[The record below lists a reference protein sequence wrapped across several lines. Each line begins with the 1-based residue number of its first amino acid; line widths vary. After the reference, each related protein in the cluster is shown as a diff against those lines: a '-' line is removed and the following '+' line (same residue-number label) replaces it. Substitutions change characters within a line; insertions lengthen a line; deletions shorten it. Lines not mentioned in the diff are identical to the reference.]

1 MSKKYMAKD
10 AVRSIKNYTKG
21 YSETQAKVRSA
32 TSNNPWGPSGS
43 AMYEIAQ
50 ATYNPHHF
58 IEIMEM
64 IDKRLNDHGKN
75 WRHVFKAL
83 TLLHYCLNEGSP
95 DVVAY
100 AKENIYIVKTLQEFQ
115 YIDEQSKDQGIV
127 VRQKAKEI
135 TNLLLDEDRLNSER
149 RQRTDMRNRMTGR
162 GDLYGGSIDRSLSST
177 PTYENSSYYDDEE
190 AEIRRAMEESLKTAE
205 NEKRKESNE
214 DDAEFQKALK
224 LSKEEEER
232 RQAELTKQNENLLFD
247 VGNQF
252 SQNQTQPQPQSQSQV
267 DFFGNPINANQ
278 QFSAQYVGTSSPPF
292 DTFDLD
298 QNNFINQKNSY
309 NLLQQQQLQQQQLLL
324 QQQQLQQQHQQQ
336 QLLNNPYQ
344 QQQTSI
350 VGSKNPFA
358 QQSQQNNFTTTS
370 YSSSHLPTFGNS
382 FTSNLSSPD
391 LSAPMSDPIF
401 SSSKSQSPEPKDEK
415 HSKLASLI
423 GNRGDGMDTFGN
435 IGNLRVPTGTGFAN
449 SDNLAQSLRRSNS
462 AGNLPGTAN
471 SANPFLADTSS
482 ANNVGS
488 GAYNTFPSS
497 FQSTGLTKDDLFSTF
512 GTTNTHSSN
521 INQPPNSF
529 SSSPFS
535 VSNNVATSNS
545 LIDLD
550 GGGFVGSQ
558 PSKNPF
564 QTLNNTSISNSNK
577 PKTLNDLGRE
587 SQFNQ
592 QSQQQ
597 TLNTYNLPN
606 QPGFW
611 S

>member
-21 YSETQAKVRSA
+21 YSETQSKVRKA

-50 ATYNPHHF
+50 ATYNP
-58 IEIMEM
+58 
-64 IDKRLNDHGKN
+64 LNDHGKN

-95 DVVAY
+95 EVVTY

-115 YIDEQSKDQGIV
+115 YIDEHSKDQGLV

-135 TNLLLDEDRLNSER
+135 TNLLQDEDRLNSER
-149 RQRTDMRNRMTGR
+149 RQRTDMRNRMTGGR
-162 GDLYGGSIDRSLSST
+162 NEVYGGSIDRSLSST

-190 AEIRRAMEESLKTAE
+190 AEMRRAMEESLKTAE
-205 NEKRKESNE
+205 SERKDSNE

-232 RQAELTKQNENLLFD
+232 RQAELARQTEISLFD
-247 VGNQF
+247 QG
-252 SQNQTQPQPQSQSQV
+252 
-267 DFFGNPINANQ
+267 
-278 QFSAQYVGTSSPPF
+278 
-292 DTFDLD
+292 L
-298 QNNFINQKNSY
+298 
-309 NLLQQQQLQQQQLLL
+309 
-324 QQQQLQQQHQQQ
+324 
-336 QLLNNPYQ
+336 
-344 QQQTSI
+344 
-350 VGSKNPFA
+350 
-358 QQSQQNNFTTTS
+358 QSQQNNFTTPS
-370 YSSSHLPTFGNS
+370 FSSGHLSTFGNNYI
-382 FTSNLSSPD
+382 SNLSSPD
-391 LSAPMSDPIF
+391 LS
-401 SSSKSQSPEPKDEK
+401 SPGPHDEK
-415 HSKLASLI
+415 HAKLASLI

-449 SDNLAQSLRRSNS
+449 SGNLANQSSQSLRRSNS
-462 AGNLPGTAN
+462 AGNLSGITN
-471 SANPFLADTSS
+471 NANPFLADTSS
-482 ANNVGS
+482 ANNAGS

-497 FQSTGLTKDDLFSTF
+497 FTNQSTTTKDDLFSTF
-512 GTTNTHSSN
+512 GTTN
-521 INQPPNSF
+521 
-529 SSSPFS
+529 
-535 VSNNVATSNS
+535 S
-545 LIDLD
+545 LR
-550 GGGFVGSQ
+550 GFVSSQ

-564 QTLNNTSISNSNK
+564 QTLNDTSILNPNK
-577 PKTLNDLGRE
+577 PKTLNDLRE

-597 TLNTYNLPN
+597 TLNAYRVPN